1 VRRKNDQLLAR
12 LADYAG
18 AHGIRTYLAM
28 TPDVHNLTDC
38 KLGFVHDIIR
48 GIAREYGYAYIDL
61 LPRCLA
67 VRCRSCGR
75 CRETPTRTRWGT
87 S

>member
-1 VRRKNDQLLAR
+1 VRRKNGQLLAR

-18 AHGIRTYLAM
+18 AHGIRTYLAI

-61 LPRCLA
+61 LPALLG
-67 VRCRSCGR
+67 RSPQELRAMPGD
-75 CRETPTRTRWGT
+75 PHPNALGT